1 MAKNLQGNTR
11 PGALRFRASEDLT
24 GKEGRL
30 CFLQHDN
37 RLPVAEN
44 RVGVLLAEGRE
55 DVAPYV
61 LTEGGVLGAHCEVL
75 PIHAGH
81 NVRITL
87 SGSVAATP
95 GCLLVV
101 ADGESVPANR
111 GTVAVYDGAAQ
122 FKQRLV
128 AVAEESAVVGSAV
141 LCRIYPELIPPAGS
155 GAPVVKQ
162 LVSVALPSG
171 SMTGTVTGMALP
183 SLPLVIELNVEG
195 PANGDFILARVVA
208 GSKTLAGF
216 AYVLNSAPPAT
227 GYTLKGNIIV

>member
-1 MAKNLQGNTR
+1 MASNLQGNTR

-81 NVRITL
+81 NVRLVL
-87 SGSVAATP
+87 SGSTAAVP
-95 GCLLVV
+95 GSALVV

-111 GTVAVYDGAAQ
+111 GTVAVYDGSAL
-122 FKQRLV
+122 FNQRLV
-128 AVAEESAVVGSAV
+128 AIAEESAVVGSAV
-141 LCRIYPELIPPAGS
+141 LCRAYPELVLPAGV
-155 GAPVVKQ
+155 PVNKH
-162 LVSVALPSG
+162 LVSVALPAG
-171 SMTGTVTGMALP
+171 SMTGTVTGMDLP

>member
-1 MAKNLQGNTR
+1 MVKNLQGNTR

-81 NVRITL
+81 NVRLIL
-87 SGSVAATP
+87 SGSTAAEP
-95 GCLLVV
+95 GSALVV
-101 ADGESVPANR
+101 ADGGSVPANR
-111 GTVAVYDGAAQ
+111 GTVAVYDGSAL
-122 FKQRLV
+122 FNQRLV
-128 AVAEESAVVGSAV
+128 AIAEESAVVGSAV
-141 LCRIYPELIPPAGS
+141 LCRAYPELVLPAGV
-155 GAPVVKQ
+155 PVNKH
-162 LVSVALPSG
+162 LVSVALPAG
-171 SMTGTVTGMALP
+171 SMTGTVTGMDLP
-183 SLPLVIELNVEG
+183 SLPLVVELNVEG